1 MLKNLIIRQETPA
14 DYHRTERMVMRS
26 FWNKY
31 WPGCTEHFLTR
42 IIRASRD
49 YRPDLSRIAE
59 WNGQIVGAIYY
70 TRAWIADGEAK
81 QEIVTFGPLAVEPMM
96 EGNDIGG
103 ALVRET
109 LGLAKRSGAAGIAIM
124 GEPYYYP
131 RFGFRRGAEFG
142 ITDAWGNSPDALM
155 VFPLNNDFSS
165 FRGKLIESPD
175 FEKLDDQEAL
185 NRISEEFPQY
195 RKVKAQDGFQQIFG
209 QHLGVVEAIQDG
221 VYSVRYWEKPIPAHL
236 ADDLKEKPV
245 VGSDVQFAWNQQGES
260 CITKVIHNLL
270 EE

>member
-14 DYHRTERMVMRS
+14 DYHQTEQMVMRS

-31 WPGCTEHFLTR
+31 WPGCTEHLLTR
-42 IIRASRD
+42 IIRDSRD
-49 YRPDLSRIAE
+49 YVPELSRVAE

-70 TRAWIADGEAK
+70 TRAWIVDGDTRREV
-81 QEIVTFGPLAVEPMM
+81 VTFGPLAVEPMM

-109 LGLAKRSGAAGIAIM
+109 LGLAGSFGAAGIIIM

-155 VFPLNNDFSS
+155 VYPLNDDFYSIH
-165 FRGKLIESPD
+165 GKLIESPD

-185 NRISEEFPQY
+185 NEDRRGISKISEGE
-195 RKVKAQDGFQQIFG
+195 GSG
-209 QHLGVVEAIQDG
+209 GL
-221 VYSVRYWEKPIPAHL
+221 PADFRAAL
-236 ADDLKEKPV
+236 RRG
-245 VGSDVQFAWNQQGES
+245 GSDSGRRLFRSVLGKADFRP
-260 CITKVIHNLL
+260 I
-270 EE
+270 